1 MAQPV
6 VLITGGSRGIGRE
19 AARLFAA
26 RGYRVLIGYHRSR
39 EAAERLEGELTA
51 AGADAMSYGVD
62 VSVPAQVRGL
72 IAACLSRFGRL
83 DVLVNNAGLASQ
95 KLVTEVTD
103 EEWNRLLAV
112 NVSGAFYCC
121 REALPAM
128 LREHR
133 GAIVNVSSMWG
144 IAGASCEVA
153 YSAAKAA
160 LIGLT
165 RALAREVGPSGIRV
179 NCVAPGAA
187 DTDMLASLTAEDRR
201 ALAEETPLGRIG
213 TPEEMA
219 HAICF
224 LASEEA
230 SFITGQVLS
239 PNGGLV
245 I

>member
-39 EAAERLEGELTA
+39 EAAECLEGELTA

-201 ALAEETPLGRIG
+201 VLAEETPLGRIG